1 MVYPGS
7 HARSRPDHPA
17 VVMADGG
24 TLTYAELESR
34 SLRLAAALRS
44 SGLRRGDGVALIAE
58 NHLRFFEV
66 YWGAMRSG
74 LYFTAVNWHLA
85 PAEAAYLIADSGAR
99 ALVTTGQQA
108 ETAAEAVATAP
119 DCRVRLILDGAAEGF
134 VSYDDALATADGT
147 ALDDQP
153 LGQVMLYSSGTTGRP
168 KGIRRALRDVQ
179 VSDPE
184 AAGVSRL
191 GSALLGMGPDTVYLC
206 PAPLYHAAGLQ
217 WSAGIH
223 ELGGTLVV
231 LPRFDAE
238 DLLRTIERHR
248 VTHVQVVPTMLV
260 RLLKLPAEVRRRY
273 DLSSLRAVVHAAA
286 PCPPEVKR
294 QTLDWLGPIVHEY
307 YAATE
312 GAGLTYIGP
321 QDWLAHPG
329 SVGKALLGEPHI
341 CDERGRELPP
351 GEPGLIYFGQAQPA
365 FEYHR
370 AAEKT
375 AESRHPEHPNWATT
389 GDVGYLDED
398 GYLYLTDR
406 KNFTIIS
413 GGVNIYPAEIES
425 CLTMHPKVGDVA
437 VIGLPDLEMGE
448 RVHAV
453 VEPAP
458 GVAGTPELADELR
471 AYARAHLAGFKVPR
485 TVDFRAELP
494 RLPTGK
500 LRKSDLRAEYLDTAR
515 S

>member
-7 HARSRPDHPA
+7 YATTRPDHPA
-17 VVMADGG
+17 VVLADGQ
-24 TLTYAELESR
+24 TLTYAELERR
-34 SLRLAAALRS
+34 SIRLAAHLRAA
-44 SGLRRGDGVALIAE
+44 GLRRGDGVALLAE

-66 YWGAMRSG
+66 YWAAMRSG
-74 LYFTAVNWHLA
+74 LYFTAANWHLA

-99 ALVTTGQQA
+99 ALVTTAQQA
-108 ETAAEAVATAP
+108 QTAAEAVATVP
-119 DCRVRLILDGAAEGF
+119 GCTVRLMIDGTAPGF
-134 VSYDDALATADGT
+134 ANYDDALAASDATPPH
-147 ALDDQP
+147 DQP

-191 GSALLGMGPDTVYLC
+191 GGFLLGMGPDTVYLC

-217 WSAGIH
+217 WSAGVH
-223 ELGGTLVV
+223 ELGGTLVQ

-238 DLLRTIERHR
+238 ELLRVIERYR

-260 RLLKLPAEVRRRY
+260 RLLKLPEEVRRSY
-273 DLSSLRAVVHAAA
+273 DLSSLRYVIHAAA
-286 PCPPEVKR
+286 PCPPDVKR

-321 QDWLAHPG
+321 EDWLAHPG

-341 CDERGRELPP
+341 CDEQGRELPP
-351 GEPGLIYFGQAQPA
+351 GEPGLIYFGQDGPP

-375 AESRHPEHPNWATT
+375 AESRHPAYPNWTTT

-425 CLTMHPKVGDVA
+425 CLALHPKISDVA
-437 VIGLPDLEMGE
+437 VIGLPDPEMGE
-448 RVHAV
+448 FVHAV

-458 GVAGTPELADELR
+458 GVDGTAELAEELR
-471 AYARAHLAGFKVPR
+471 AYVRQHLAGFKVPR
-485 TVDFRAELP
+485 SVDFRATLP

-500 LRKSDLRAEYLDTAR
+500 LQKSALRAEYLESAH